1 MKPLSLI
8 LACTIDGGIG
18 YQNKIPWDIPEEL
31 SKFRHITKYR
41 KNKHKQNAVIMG
53 RKTWESIR
61 KPLVNRVNIVLT
73 RDKSYYC
80 DNVIVLDNLN
90 TALDYCNSNKEI
102 ESIFVIGGST
112 LYDYCIE
119 NYYHTVIYLSVVFF
133 NNYKKTDTNINMYN
147 LFKNFDLVKDD
158 NYSEESK
165 KKLFAS
171 YICYPKQPKYSKL
184 RSKSL

>member
-18 YQNKIPWDIPEEL
+18 YQNKIPWDIPEEMA
-31 SKFRHITKYR
+31 KFREITKSHKHR
-41 KNKHKQNAVIMG
+41 HKQNAVIMG
-53 RKTWESIR
+53 RKTWESIG
-61 KPLVNRVNIVLT
+61 KPLVNRVNIVIT
-73 RDKSYYC
+73 RDKSYC
-80 DNVIVLDNLN
+80 CNDVLFFDNLN
-90 TALDYCNSNKEI
+90 LAIDYCNCDKTI
-102 ESIFVIGGST
+102 EKIFVIGGSS

-119 NYYHTVIYLSVVFF
+119 NYYHLVIYLSVVFF
-133 NNYKKTDTNINMYN
+133 NNYKKTDTYINMYN
-147 LFKNFDLVKDD
+147 LFKNFDLVKDH

-171 YICYPKQPKYSKL
+171 YICYPKQPKYDKL